1 MLCITFFI
9 LSILFVFHYQ
19 SICRKTFLSRLKH
32 LKKNLNKFTVSLIQI
47 KNRLRWESFKQIF
60 SLLQTYFLLTLY
72 CVPCTV
78 SGAMQRPPFFR
89 IVLLQNNLCRAAVC
103 VKLEPR

>member
-32 LKKNLNKFTVSLIQI
+32 LKK
-47 KNRLRWESFKQIF
+47 
-60 SLLQTYFLLTLY
+60 
-72 CVPCTV
+72 
-78 SGAMQRPPFFR
+78 
-89 IVLLQNNLCRAAVC
+89 
-103 VKLEPR
+103 KLEQIYGKSDTNKE